1 MLVYFSTFNTQRI
14 LLYLDLVDHL
24 ELEFRKNGVAHRSPT
39 FTGIDRIQTLTRT
52 WIQTLQLVVS
62 EVQPASRR
70 RRF

>member
-1 MLVYFSTFNTQRI
+1 MSIFLHSTFNTQRI
-14 LLYLDLVDHL
+14 LLYLDLVDRL
-24 ELEFRKNGVAHRSPT
+24 EIEKMGLHIVPPSLRS
-39 FTGIDRIQTLTRT
+39 